1 MAVMRNLVIDG
12 QTYETVGEASVTQV
26 VSSGTKIATVTIDG
40 TGTDIYAP
48 SAPAPT
54 AMTEQEVS
62 DAVDAGW
69 VIPAPVP
76 TDLTGTTW
84 LFDETISSGSGNI
97 SWNFTSNGNNYTSIL
112 VGSSMS
118 YGKTIVYSNGSWTNN
133 NYRTIAITGGTH
145 ATSSAWIE
153 WLMERA
159 TQIS

>member
-12 QTYETVGEASVTQV
+12 TTYETVGEASVTQV

-69 VIPAPVP
+69 LGTQYDITITNEFGLAYDPSDTSFTTPITKAPEGATVYVHHTSKLTRIDSNPSVTFTMIDSYYTFSFTMPGSAISITPIP
-76 TDLTGTTW
+76 
-84 LFDETISSGSGNI
+84 
-97 SWNFTSNGNNYTSIL
+97 
-112 VGSSMS
+112 
-118 YGKTIVYSNGSWTNN
+118 
-133 NYRTIAITGGTH
+133 R
-145 ATSSAWIE
+145 
-153 WLMERA
+153 
-159 TQIS
+159 